1 MSKVERGIRG
11 ELYRSL
17 VLLGADPMLLA
28 SAAAWASGADD
39 EEVLAGVRNW
49 NEAKLLELKEWLPT
63 MTGRQFEAVQ
73 EQIRQYEEA
82 RAALRPAA

>member
-1 MSKVERGIRG
+1 
-11 ELYRSL
+11 
-17 VLLGADPMLLA
+17 
-28 SAAAWASGADD
+28 
-39 EEVLAGVRNW
+39 VLADVHNW

-82 RAALRPAA
+82 KGTLRQAA